1 MITEYQTNFFD
12 DPENPKKK
20 HQLDDLYTLA
30 NKDIRYAQN
39 KLFKVQAEVLKMSE
53 EAFYKEKT
61 SQEIEALEL
70 ISTMRD
76 SGIIKELQQIA
87 SQATFLLEA
96 FQKHQKNR
104 LDKLDDIF
112 EAVENQIEKKR
123 QERATASDEYLKKIA
138 NSSYHNEM
146 QRFEY
151 LKNKL
156 ISMKK
161 EVQETT
167 EQDIG

>member
-61 SQEIEALEL
+61 SQEIE
-70 ISTMRD
+70 
-76 SGIIKELQQIA
+76 G
-87 SQATFLLEA
+87 
-96 FQKHQKNR
+96 
-104 LDKLDDIF
+104 
-112 EAVENQIEKKR
+112 
-123 QERATASDEYLKKIA
+123 
-138 NSSYHNEM
+138 
-146 QRFEY
+146 
-151 LKNKL
+151 
-156 ISMKK
+156 
-161 EVQETT
+161 
-167 EQDIG
+167 